1 MASHRRAFLTAVAT
15 VGALATAPALATAE
29 AEAETETET
38 ETDADADADAD
49 AEAEAEADVDARP
62 RPPVTARAA
71 LDELLAGNR
80 RYAVGHARHPHEGG
94 GRRRLL
100 AETQHPYAVVVGCVD
115 SRVPPELVFD
125 QGLGDLLCIRTA
137 GQVLD
142 EAVLG
147 SIQYGVEELHI
158 PLVLVLGHERC
169 GAVAATLDHL
179 RTGAPVPG
187 HLELLVDEIAPAAR
201 RTRAVPGDWAE
212 HTMRA
217 HTAWV
222 RDAISTDPAFT
233 SAQVTAARFDLD
245 TGLVTLLP

>member
-1 MASHRRAFLTAVAT
+1 MASNRRAFLTATAVT
-15 VGALATAPALATAE
+15 ALAAAPATA
-29 AEAETETET
+29 A
-38 ETDADADADAD
+38 
-49 AEAEAEADVDARP
+49 P
-62 RPPVTARAA
+62 GPPPHPPVTAYSA

-80 RYAVGHARHPHEGG
+80 RYAAGRPRHPHDNA

-100 AETQHPYAVVVGCVD
+100 AAAQHPFAVIVGCID

-147 SIQYGVEELHI
+147 SVQYGVEELGV
-158 PLVLVLGHERC
+158 PLVVVLGHERC
-169 GAVAATLDHL
+169 GAVAATLEHL

-187 HLELLVDEIAPAAR
+187 HLELLVDEIVPAAR
-201 RTRAVPGDWAE
+201 RTRALPGDWAE

-222 RDAISTDPAFT
+222 RDAIRADPAFGT
-233 SAQVTAARFDLD
+233 AHVEAARFDLD
-245 TGLVTLLP
+245 TGLVSLLP

>member
-1 MASHRRAFLTAVAT
+1 MASNRRAFLTATA
-15 VGALATAPALATAE
+15 VGALSAAPAVAAS
-29 AEAETETET
+29 AP
-38 ETDADADADAD
+38 
-49 AEAEAEADVDARP
+49 RP
-62 RPPVTARAA
+62 RPAHTAHAA

-80 RYAVGHARHPHEGG
+80 RYASGRPRHPHDSPA
-94 GRRRLL
+94 RRHRL
-100 AETQHPYAVVVGCVD
+100 AAGQHPFAVILGCID

-147 SIQYGVEELHI
+147 SVQYGVAELGV

-169 GAVAATLDHL
+169 GAVAATLEHL

-201 RTRAVPGDWAE
+201 RTRALRGDWAE

-217 HTAWV
+217 HAGWV
-222 RDAISTDPAFT
+222 RDVIRADPAFG
-233 SAQVTAARFDLD
+233 SARVEAARFDLD
-245 TGLVTLLP
+245 TGQVSVLP

>member
-1 MASHRRAFLTAVAT
+1 M
-15 VGALATAPALATAE
+15 
-29 AEAETETET
+29 
-38 ETDADADADAD
+38 
-49 AEAEAEADVDARP
+49 
-62 RPPVTARAA
+62 
-71 LDELLAGNR
+71 
-80 RYAVGHARHPHEGG
+80 
-94 GRRRLL
+94 
-100 AETQHPYAVVVGCVD
+100 QHPFAVVVGCID

-142 EAVLG
+142 EAVLA
-147 SIQYGVEELHI
+147 SIQYGVEELRI

-201 RTRAVPGDWAE
+201 RTRALPGDWAE

-217 HTAWV
+217 NTVWV
-222 RDAISTDPAFT
+222 RDAIRADPSFT

-245 TGLVTLLP
+245 TGLVSLLP